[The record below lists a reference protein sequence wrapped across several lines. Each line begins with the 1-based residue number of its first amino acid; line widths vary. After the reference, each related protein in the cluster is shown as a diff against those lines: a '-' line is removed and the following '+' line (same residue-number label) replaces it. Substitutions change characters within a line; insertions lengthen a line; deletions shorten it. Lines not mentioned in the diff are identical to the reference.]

1 MRPITMFF
9 AAVLMV
15 AGAFSSGWSQTGE
28 RVGPQGAGSAQPN
41 APSDAAETSGT
52 RTTAAELPE
61 ESTVWVHLVG
71 GRRIQVDEVMELA
84 DGFWYKRGNV
94 STFLERASVA
104 RVERVSA
111 TKAISLTNPSLG
123 SGTWS
128 ISDSAKVE
136 SFFRDRF
143 GRGLPLGAFGQS
155 YLHTRWGLDHRNGMD
170 VSLHPDSPEGR
181 TLISFLRNE
190 GIPYLAFR
198 GAIPRVA
205 TGPHIHVGNASH
217 RVSGRR

>member
-1 MRPITMFF
+1 MQLLTTYLCTALILVT
-9 AAVLMV
+9 
-15 AGAFSSGWSQTGE
+15 AFSSASGQAGE
-28 RVGPQGAGSAQPN
+28 KGAEQHLSA
-41 APSDAAETSGT
+41 TSESKEAL
-52 RTTAAELPE
+52 RSAVVPE
-61 ESTVWVHLVG
+61 SPIIWIHLVG
-71 GRRIQVDEVMELA
+71 GRRIQVDEVTEGA
-84 DGFWYKRGNV
+84 EGIWYKLGNV
-94 STFLERASVA
+94 STFLDSAKVT
-104 RVERVSA
+104 RVERVSPI
-111 TKAISLTNPSLG
+111 KSISLTDPVPRSV
-123 SGTWS
+123 TWS

-136 SFFRDRF
+136 SFFRDKF
-143 GRGLPLGAFGQS
+143 GRSLPLGAFGQS